1 MSDIQATEP
10 QVAAKPHLEDL
21 TDRIKPRSASNLLL
35 WFVVG
40 FVVIFFVWAYFAEL
54 DRTVRGMGRVIPS
67 SQLQVVSNLEG
78 GIVEQI
84 LVRAGQQVRA
94 GDPLIQLDQT
104 ASTAEF
110 GSGQATAAALMAK
123 IARLQAEVEGRSP
136 IYPTASNPVVA
147 DQIRVEQALHASR
160 MADLNSLVAATQAR
174 LTQASR
180 SVAEA
185 EAAYQ
190 ARVSAREARQAEVRI
205 LRPLVERGIEPRLSL
220 VQAESAAAVAASEAE
235 AASATILRARASVA
249 EAQSTLARTR
259 QEWRAQAANELATA
273 QAELAARRR
282 ALPAL
287 ADRVSRTVVR
297 APLSG
302 RINRV
307 LVTTR
312 GGTVQPTQPLV
323 EIVPSDESLLI
334 EAQVRPED
342 IAFVRMNQDARVAV
356 TAYDRSIYGVLEG
369 RVVHISP
376 DATVE
381 ERTGE
386 SFYTVRVR
394 TERNVL
400 RDPTGR
406 PMPIGVGM
414 VAEVDLLGDR
424 RTVLQYILTPITKL
438 GERAFTER

>member
-1 MSDIQATEP
+1 MSET
-10 QVAAKPHLEDL
+10 HLEDL

-40 FVVIFFVWAYFAEL
+40 FVLIFFTWAYFAEL

-67 SQLQVVSNLEG
+67 SQLQIVSNLEG

-123 IARLQAEVEGRSP
+123 IARLQAEVEGRTP
-136 IYPTASNPVVA
+136 VYPPAANAVVA
-147 DQIRVEQALHASR
+147 DQIRIEQALHASR
-160 MADLNSLVAATQAR
+160 MADLSSLVSATQAR

-185 EAAYQ
+185 QAAYD
-190 ARVSAREARQAEVRI
+190 ARVSARNARQAEVRI

-220 VQAESAAAVAASEAE
+220 IQAESAAAVAASEAE
-235 AASATILRARASVA
+235 AAAATILRARASVA

-259 QEWRAQAANELATA
+259 QEWRAQAANELAAA
-273 QAELAARRR
+273 QAELSARRR
-282 ALPAL
+282 SLPAL
-287 ADRVSRTVVR
+287 ADRVRRTVVR
-297 APLSG
+297 APLAG

-312 GGTVQPTQPLV
+312 GGSVQPTQPLV

-342 IAFVRMNQDARVAV
+342 IAFVSVNQDARVAI
-356 TAYDRSIYGVLEG
+356 TAYDRSVYGVLDG
-369 RVVHISP
+369 NVVHISP

-394 TERNVL
+394 TDRNAL
-400 RDPTGR
+400 RDPNGR
-406 PMPIGVGM
+406 PMPIGPGM

-424 RTVLQYILTPITKL
+424 RTILQYILTPITKL
-438 GERAFTER
+438 SESALRER